1 MRRSESWF
9 PGFPG
14 LAGAL
19 ALVALSVS
27 VSARQGAPGSPTLN
41 AYAAMVD
48 RYRQGQI
55 DAAIEDV
62 TTRDR
67 RWIEEALRLLERA
80 EWPAVDLEAAALLHT
95 EAAWDERAGGL
106 GPAHLS
112 AVEWIVNH
120 GSWLPIEFRRRWYL
134 LVTWHLQSDLRFE
147 DLARHVDA
155 MIKRFPAD
163 GEALLALGSLYEAL
177 GWSREPPID
186 LPRPERLVPRERG
199 APGDS
204 YPAILMSLAGRGQRK
219 IQEEAAEAFRR
230 AVAVSPSLD
239 EARLRL
245 GRMMNELDRPD
256 DALGLLK
263 PLREGDATASLKYL
277 AWLFVGAAEQ
287 RRNDLDAAIS
297 AYREA
302 AAQYPACQTP
312 VVALSNALRNKGERA
327 AAMGV
332 LLRAAVVGSQCDD
345 PWWSYHFGQAWR
357 FDSALR
363 ELRKDVAR

>member
-9 PGFPG
+9 PG

-19 ALVALSVS
+19 VLVALSVS
-27 VSARQGAPGSPTLN
+27 VNARQGAPGLPTLN
-41 AYAAMVD
+41 AYAAMVG

-80 EWPAVDLEAAALLHT
+80 DWPAVDLEAAALLHT
-95 EAAWDERAGGL
+95 EAAWDGRAEGL
-106 GPAHLS
+106 SARHLS
-112 AVEWIVNH
+112 AAEWIVNRNI
-120 GSWLPIEFRRRWYL
+120 SVPTEFRRRWYL
-134 LVTWHLQSDLRFE
+134 LVTWHLQSELRFE

-155 MIKRFPAD
+155 MVKRFPAD
-163 GEALLALGSLYEAL
+163 GEVLLALGSLYEAL
-177 GWSREPPID
+177 GWSRESPID
-186 LPRPERLVPRERG
+186 LSRAEPVAEARV
-199 APGDS
+199 PGDPH
-204 YPAILMSLAGRGQRK
+204 PAILTSLAGRGRRK

-256 DALGLLK
+256 DALALLT
-263 PLREGDATASLKYL
+263 PLREGEAMASLKYL

-287 RRNDLDAAIS
+287 RRNDLDAAIA
-297 AYREA
+297 AYRAA
-302 AAQYPACQTP
+302 AAQYPACQTH
-312 VVALSNALRNKGERA
+312 VVALSNALRHKGERA
-327 AAMGV
+327 AAIGV

>member
-1 MRRSESWF
+1 MRRSESW
-9 PGFPG
+9 FPG

-27 VSARQGAPGSPTLN
+27 VNARQGAPGSPTLN
-41 AYAAMVD
+41 AYAAMVG

-67 RWIEEALRLLERA
+67 RWIEEALRLLDRA

-95 EAAWDERAGGL
+95 EAAWDVRAESL
-106 GPAHLS
+106 SARHLS
-112 AVEWIVNH
+112 AAEWIVNR
-120 GSWLPIEFRRRWYL
+120 SISVPTEFRRRWYL
-134 LVTWHLQSDLRFE
+134 LVTWHLQSELRFE

-155 MIKRFPAD
+155 MVKRFPVD
-163 GEALLALGSLYEAL
+163 GEVLLALGSLYESL
-177 GWSREPPID
+177 GWSRGSPID
-186 LPRPERLVPRERG
+186 VSRPAPAGPPGERG
-199 APGDS
+199 APADLH
-204 YPAILMSLAGRGQRK
+204 PAILKSIEGRGQRR
-219 IQEEAAEAFRR
+219 IHEEAAATFRR
-230 AVAVSPSLD
+230 ALSVSPSLD

-245 GRMMNELDRPD
+245 GRVLNELDRPD
-256 DALGLLK
+256 EALALLK
-263 PLREGDATASLKYL
+263 PLREGVETTSLKYL
-277 AWLFVGAAEQ
+277 AWLFAGAAEQ
-287 RRNDLDAAIS
+287 RRNDFDAAIA
-297 AYREA
+297 AYRTA

-312 VVALSNALRNKGERA
+312 LVALSHALRNKGERA
-327 AAMGV
+327 AALGV
-332 LLRAAVVGSQCDD
+332 LLRATVVGSQCDD